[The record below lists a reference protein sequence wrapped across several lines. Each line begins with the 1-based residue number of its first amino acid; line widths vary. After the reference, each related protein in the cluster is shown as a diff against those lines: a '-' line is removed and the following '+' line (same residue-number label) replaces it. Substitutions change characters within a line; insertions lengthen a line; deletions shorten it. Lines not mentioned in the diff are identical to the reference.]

1 MVNDIISDF
10 LTKMRNAIN
19 AKHHLVEVPL
29 TNITKSIAQIL
40 KEEGFLND
48 FKILKKNILVLSLK
62 YSEKNKQPIIST
74 IQRISKPGLRNYVNN
89 KTKTPSPLPQID
101 IDSIPTPNLTK
112 FRLFLKRSYSMSQL
126 KNMNC
131 TVFLKKRKLKLTP
144 IMMI

>member
-29 TNITKSIAQIL
+29 TKITKSIAEIL

-62 YSEKNKQPIIST
+62 YSEKNKQPIISS

-89 KTKTPSPLPQID
+89 KNIPNVLGNLGISIISTSKGLMTNSQAKT
-101 IDSIPTPNLTK
+101 
-112 FRLFLKRSYSMSQL
+112 LKIGGEILCKIY
-126 KNMNC
+126 
-131 TVFLKKRKLKLTP
+131 
-144 IMMI
+144 

>member
-29 TNITKSIAQIL
+29 TKITKSIAQIL

-62 YSEKNKQPIIST
+62 YSEKNRQPIIST
-74 IQRISKPGLRNYVNN
+74 IERISKPGLRNYVNN
-89 KTKTPSPLPQID
+89 KNIPNVLGNLGISIISTSKGLMTNSQAKT
-101 IDSIPTPNLTK
+101 
-112 FRLFLKRSYSMSQL
+112 LKIGGEILCKIY
-126 KNMNC
+126 
-131 TVFLKKRKLKLTP
+131 
-144 IMMI
+144 

>member
-62 YSEKNKQPIIST
+62 YSEKNRQPIIST

-89 KTKTPSPLPQID
+89 KNIPNVLGNLGISIISTSKGLMTNSQAKT
-101 IDSIPTPNLTK
+101 
-112 FRLFLKRSYSMSQL
+112 LKIGGEILCKIY
-126 KNMNC
+126 
-131 TVFLKKRKLKLTP
+131 
-144 IMMI
+144 

>member
-89 KTKTPSPLPQID
+89 KNIPNVLGNLGISIISTSKGLMTNSQAKT
-101 IDSIPTPNLTK
+101 
-112 FRLFLKRSYSMSQL
+112 LKIGGEILCKIY
-126 KNMNC
+126 
-131 TVFLKKRKLKLTP
+131 
-144 IMMI
+144 

>member
-29 TNITKSIAQIL
+29 TKITKSIAEIL

-62 YSEKNKQPIIST
+62 YSEKNRQPIIST
-74 IQRISKPGLRNYVNN
+74 IQRISKPGLRSYVNN
-89 KTKTPSPLPQID
+89 KNIPNVLGNLGISIISTSKGLMTNSQAKT
-101 IDSIPTPNLTK
+101 
-112 FRLFLKRSYSMSQL
+112 LKIGGEILCKIY
-126 KNMNC
+126 
-131 TVFLKKRKLKLTP
+131 
-144 IMMI
+144 